1 MFFEDKMAVYTEGI
15 IIVSYIIFFILYFV
29 TRSAVEEGTYRA
41 FKRYEEE
48 KNSSEATMLAIG
60 EQVKKE
66 RDKQK

>member
-1 MFFEDKMAVYTEGI
+1 MFFEDKMAVYTVGI

-41 FKRYEEE
+41 FKRYEE